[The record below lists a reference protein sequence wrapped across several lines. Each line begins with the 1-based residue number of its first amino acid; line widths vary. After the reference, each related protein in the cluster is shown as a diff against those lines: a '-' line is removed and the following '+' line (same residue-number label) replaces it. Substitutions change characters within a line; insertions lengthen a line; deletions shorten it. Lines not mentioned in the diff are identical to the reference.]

1 MIRLGFVSNS
11 SSSSF
16 VIPKK
21 YFTKEDYEIIE
32 HHMYGG
38 GYDTEISESEHYLYG
53 RFSMHD
59 ICLTKIFKKYQG
71 KEGVDYVCSD

>member
-1 MIRLGFVSNS
+1 MMIRLGFVSNS

-21 YFTKEDYEIIE
+21 YLTEEDNEIIE
-32 HHMYGG
+32 HHMYSG
-38 GYDTEISESEHYLYG
+38 DNEINESEHYLYG

-71 KEGVDYVCSD
+71 KEGVDYVCAD